1 MCCTPYR
8 NFNILQ
14 NPLVSMA
21 GCAMWFNLNG
31 TMYEKLRNR
40 QKEEGM
46 DHISP
51 DLFAKSIVLRY
62 LNPEEGK
69 AGNDEQE

>member
-8 NFNILQ
+8 NLNNLPH
-14 NPLVSMA
+14 PLVSMA
-21 GCAMWFNLNG
+21 GCAIWFNLNG

-40 QKEEGM
+40 QKEEGKEN
-46 DHISP
+46 ISS

-62 LNPEEGK
+62 LNPEEGN
-69 AGNDEQE
+69 AGKE